1 MRPPML
7 HLAFA
12 DLLEAGDHSK
22 RGRLAAA
29 GRADEHHELAV
40 ANLEL
45 EIGDSA
51 RTVAVA
57 LRHVAELDVCHA
69 CPLNP

>member
-1 MRPPML
+1 ML
-7 HLAFA
+7 DLAVA
-12 DLLEAGDHSK
+12 DLLEAGDHPK

-45 EIGDSA
+45 EIGDGA

-57 LRHVAELDVCHA
+57 LRHVVELDVCHA